1 MKLVRYNNL
10 DDYAPVR
17 WGSLFDN
24 FFDNFEEGGSKIT
37 KFVPSTDVVENDHA
51 YEIHMAI
58 PGMKKEDFKLDIKDK
73 TLVISG
79 ERKWKEEKKEQNYHR
94 VETQYGSFSRSFNL
108 PENVNIEKIAAS
120 YNDGILEIELPKD
133 AKKELKTVI
142 KVK

>member
-24 FFDNFEEGGSKIT
+24 FIDTFDGGSKIT
-37 KFVPSTDVVENDHA
+37 KFTPNTDIIENDQA
-51 YEIHMAI
+51 YEIHMAV
-58 PGMKKEDFKLDIKDK
+58 PGMKKEDFKLDINDR

-79 ERKWKEEKKEQNYHR
+79 ERKWKEEKKEENYHR
-94 VETQYGSFSRSFNL
+94 VETQYGSFSRSFNI
-108 PENVNIEKIAAS
+108 PDTVNNEKITAS
-120 YNDGILEIELPKD
+120 YNDGILQVELPKD